1 MYLYTAHSVYRRAV
15 APEQIRSDKEVTD
28 SVEEFKM
35 KIRELRILRECLSIT
50 PPQVG
55 GGMTPIL
62 LEREL

>member
-1 MYLYTAHSVYRRAV
+1 MY
-15 APEQIRSDKEVTD
+15 SDKGVTD